1 MWEEPCLFH
10 SFKNYKSYVKISNK
24 KCVGGFWLVLVWFAE
39 NIWITA
45 VVTSPFCQTSSDI
58 GELFLNGLLWVVSVR
73 VLKARSFLNLFF
85 SSEKKKKK
93 KQRMLGEKE
102 MLVKK
107 DIMLQF
113 PSGLFR
119 SDLELFSVWDLRKF
133 AFSSQAFSD
142 MKVMSSLNQ
151 MNEGSFKIW
160 QFIKAWCQ
168 SKGTAGGDRD
178 RAETYWQMELSV
190 TQIMA
195 TCVSVLSS
203 HFKQMHLILDGS
215 RMTNSLHSLL

>member
-1 MWEEPCLFH
+1 
-10 SFKNYKSYVKISNK
+10 
-24 KCVGGFWLVLVWFAE
+24 
-39 NIWITA
+39 
-45 VVTSPFCQTSSDI
+45 
-58 GELFLNGLLWVVSVR
+58 
-73 VLKARSFLNLFF
+73 
-85 SSEKKKKK
+85 
-93 KQRMLGEKE
+93 
-102 MLVKK
+102 
-107 DIMLQF
+107 MLQF

-119 SDLELFSVWDLRKF
+119 SELELFSVWDLRKF

-190 TQIMA
+190 TQITA
-195 TCVSVLSS
+195 TCVSALSS
-203 HFKQMHLILDGS
+203 HFKQTHLILDGS
-215 RMTNSLHSLL
+215 RMKNSILFCKPLKRIKYCENIWYYISLMSRWNWSSDNIVSTSNWSKLLKR